1 MQDAERN
8 RAENRHLCHIR
19 KVRQGNELPVTG
31 GMGAEAKSALG
42 GKGLLT
48 KSGRTDTC
56 HWAKMCIEDL
66 RH

>member
-31 GMGAEAKSALG
+31 GMGAEAQSTLG

-48 KSGRTDTC
+48 KSGNP
-56 HWAKMCIEDL
+56 
-66 RH
+66 